1 MKARDGFVRDPE
13 NEGAVLNTDN
23 SALQAY
29 KLQKAK
35 NKRLDTQLNEIEM
48 VKSEVKEIKQ
58 MLNLILER
66 LK

>member
-1 MKARDGFVRDPE
+1 MKINDGFIRDP
-13 NEGAVLNTDN
+13 NNDGAVINTDN
-23 SALQAY
+23 AALQAY

-35 NKRLDTQLNEIEM
+35 QRKINSQLNEIET